1 MIAALG
7 CEALERA
14 YTAAV
19 TADIIAA
26 ISLEVLKGTRI
37 AFSEEIH
44 KTRPHK
50 GQLLVAR
57 RLREC
62 LNYEKYP
69 SQISKSHE
77 NCGKVQDS
85 YTLRCIPQVHGV
97 TFDTMDF
104 VRGILNTEINSAT
117 DNPMVFAK
125 LNKILSGGNFHGEYP
140 AMALDFLAIGIHEIS
155 NISERRI
162 ERMTNPALSELP
174 AFLVKDGG
182 LNSGFMMA
190 HVTAAALVSEN
201 KTLCHPACIDS
212 IPTSA
217 SKEDHV
223 SMGGWAARKVLQ
235 VVSNVENVL
244 AIELLS
250 ACQGLDLLR
259 PLKSTAPLEAVY
271 NLVRTKIAT
280 WDKDRYMK
288 PDIDAS
294 CELIRSG
301 QILDAIKPF
310 FDPHMRV

>member
-1 MIAALG
+1 
-7 CEALERA
+7 
-14 YTAAV
+14 
-19 TADIIAA
+19 
-26 ISLEVLKGTRI
+26 
-37 AFSEEIH
+37 
-44 KTRPHK
+44 
-50 GQLLVAR
+50 LVAR

-69 SQISKSHE
+69 SQIAKSHE

-97 TFDTMDF
+97 VYDTMDF

-125 LNKILSGGNFHGEYP
+125 INKILSGGNFHGEYP
-140 AMALDFLAIGIHEIS
+140 AMVLDFLAIAIHEIA

-174 AFLVKDGG
+174 AFLVRDGG

-201 KTLCHPACIDS
+201 KTLCHPASVDS

-223 SMGGWAARKVLQ
+223 SMGGWAARKAVQ
-235 VVSNVENVL
+235 VVQNVEFVL
-244 AIELLS
+244 AIELMS

-259 PLKSTAPLEAVY
+259 PLRSTDPLEAVY
-271 NLVRTKIAT
+271 SLVRTKVAP

-288 PDIDAS
+288 PDIDAC
-294 CELIRSG
+294 CELIHSG
-301 QILDAIKPF
+301 QILEAIKPF
-310 FDPHMRV
+310 FDPHLRDK